1 MCNIFVHS
9 TIAFTISKYATMV
22 GNDCESER
30 NKIPPFFFSYEG
42 NTTSCENPLPASRLF
57 IFCQPF
63 LFVFGK
69 VQPL

>member
-1 MCNIFVHS
+1 MCNIFVHFAL
-9 TIAFTISKYATMV
+9 AFTISKYATITTNV
-22 GNDCESER
+22 VESER

-42 NTTSCENPLPASRLF
+42 KHLLQKSLCLPQGSLYFA
-57 IFCQPF
+57 QPF